1 MSWKRL
7 HVLLYMCKRGTNT
20 IPLTEI
26 QQTVVLGVLKDTN
39 FATVSTA
46 PARLHLLDKA
56 QFGLRKAVL
65 SQLPGFFS
73 RFFSPYYIYL
83 QLIGQRHC
91 QKCHEYI
98 YVKKKEGVI
107 FGGFDGAAVLSSV
120 CRGAGGIRAKT
131 QHLNHCFV
139 FLCFVSSHFS
149 VHRTPRQ
156 VKPSGS
162 R

>member
-65 SQLPGFFS
+65 SQLPGFF
-73 RFFSPYYIYL
+73 FFLFFPPTIYIYSWL
-83 QLIGQRHC
+83 VKDTVKSAMNI
-91 QKCHEYI
+91 YI
-98 YVKKKEGVI
+98 
-107 FGGFDGAAVLSSV
+107 
-120 CRGAGGIRAKT
+120 C
-131 QHLNHCFV
+131 
-139 FLCFVSSHFS
+139 
-149 VHRTPRQ
+149 
-156 VKPSGS
+156 
-162 R
+162 